1 MYISPMDQLELLS
14 VDLKQK
20 MSNASAKG
28 LSVNIDM
35 KNRNVRI
42 YRLTAKSDIEY
53 KGIYD
58 FSGKLLT

>member
-14 VDLKQK
+14 KDLRAKI
-20 MSNASAKG
+20 SNASAIG
-28 LSVNIDM
+28 LSVSIDVER
-35 KNRNVRI
+35 KNVRI

-58 FSGKLLT
+58 FSGNLLR